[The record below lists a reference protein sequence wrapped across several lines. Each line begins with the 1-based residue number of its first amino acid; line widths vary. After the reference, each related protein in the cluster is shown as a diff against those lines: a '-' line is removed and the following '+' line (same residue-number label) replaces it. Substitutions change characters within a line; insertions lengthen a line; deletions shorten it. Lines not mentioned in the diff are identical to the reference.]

1 MLKDFHKKKLNEIKW
16 WAWLATV
23 GPIIALA
30 GLFFVEFIG
39 FDNIYE
45 VILTVGAIIM
55 FTVAV
60 IWWWWAIWT
69 IAKVTDVL
77 SVTIDRFD
85 IVQDNIKNVKKDI
98 RELDQSSD

>member
-1 MLKDFHKKKLNEIKW
+1 MLKDFHKKKLKEIKW

-30 GLFFVEFIG
+30 GLFFAEVIG
-39 FDNIYE
+39 FQNIYE
-45 VILTVGAIIM
+45 TILTVGAIIM